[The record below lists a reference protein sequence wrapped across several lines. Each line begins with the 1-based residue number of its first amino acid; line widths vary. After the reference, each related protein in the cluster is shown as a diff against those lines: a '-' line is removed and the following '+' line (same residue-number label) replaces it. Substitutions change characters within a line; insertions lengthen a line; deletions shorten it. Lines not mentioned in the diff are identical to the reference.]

1 MNRNNRIYYSVETP
15 SGDASS
21 AVQTERNRKID
32 ALLTTIRPRTWF
44 IISISSI
51 LAIGAGIFFSTRK
64 TVPVVTDFLQKVP
77 EERAAKLTASTTC
90 KSVTPPRISAPLA
103 EKKKL
108 TPSRSK
114 SGSGGTTGGGGDPRS
129 RVSRQGL
136 MGIINGHTQGK
147 NIASA
152 DVFGKGGF
160 TNDIDATLSGA
171 GGLKTGGSGGT
182 GRKGAASIGYG
193 SGYGSGFG
201 GSGSGGIDDLIGGL
215 MGGDGSSGLNLKK
228 RGSLK
233 IQRPQFC
240 RGAAMYSPPY
250 NNTESYDF
258 INENDFRAV
267 TENPLSTFSIDVDVA
282 SYSNVRR
289 FIENGSL
296 PPPDAVRI
304 EELINYF
311 TYNYREPRGRDP
323 FSLTVEMAQCP
334 WNSDHRLA
342 LVGIQGKQVK
352 TSRVPPSNL
361 VFLIDVSGSMQDYNK
376 LPLVKKSLNLL
387 VDHLREQDRIAIT
400 VYAGSAGLVL
410 PSASGH
416 NKRKIRACINRL
428 EAGGSTAGA
437 QGIQL
442 AYATAQKQF
451 IRGGNNRVILATD
464 GDFNVGLSSDAELVR
479 LIERKRDKGIYLT
492 VLGFGIGNYKDS
504 KMEKLADKGNG
515 NYAYIDKLEEAK
527 KVLVEEM
534 SGTLLTIAKDV
545 KIQIEFNPQQVH
557 AYRLIGYENRIM
569 KKEEFNDDRKDAGE
583 LGAGHRITALYEI
596 ITAENMRIPA
606 VDPLRYQQETVEPET
621 EPVQNKFSDEI
632 MLVKLRYKKPDQ
644 SKSRLIKVAVKKS
657 DVRDHLSENLSFA
670 SSVAGFGML
679 LRNSQ
684 HKGDVTWEQVASLA
698 REGKGKDRSGYR
710 KEFISMVDKC
720 KSMLQ

>member
-1 MNRNNRIYYSVETP
+1 MNRNNGNDRTTP
-15 SGDASS
+15 SGDGPSS
-21 AVQTERNRKID
+21 IQSERNRRID
-32 ALLTTIRPRTWF
+32 ALISTIRPCTWLM
-44 IISISSI
+44 ISICFI
-51 LAIGAGIFFSTRK
+51 LAICAGIFFSTRK
-64 TVPVVTDFLQKVP
+64 TEHIATDFLQKVP
-77 EERAAKLTASTTC
+77 EERAARLTYYPTC
-90 KSVTPPRISAPLA
+90 KSSTPPRIPAPAFA

-108 TPSRSK
+108 TPSRSQQ
-114 SGSGGTTGGGGDPRS
+114 GSGGTTGGGGDPRS
-129 RVSRQGL
+129 RVTGKGVL
-136 MGIINGHTQGK
+136 GIINGQTKGK
-147 NIASA
+147 NVTSA

-160 TNDIDATLSGA
+160 ANDIDATLSGV
-171 GGLKTGGSGGT
+171 GGLKSGGSGGA
-182 GRKGAASIGYG
+182 GRKGAAGIGYG
-193 SGYGSGFG
+193 SGYGGA
-201 GSGSGGIDDLIGGL
+201 GIDDLIGGL
-215 MGGDGSSGLNLKK
+215 TGRDGSGSLNLKK

-240 RGAAMYSPPY
+240 RGAAMYSLQY
-250 NNTESYDF
+250 CNTESYDF
-258 INENDFRAV
+258 INENDFRTV
-267 TENPLSTFSIDVDVA
+267 MENPLSTFSIDVDVA

-311 TYNYREPRGRDP
+311 TYNYREPRGSDP
-323 FSLTVEMAQCP
+323 FSLSVEMAQCP
-334 WNSDHRLA
+334 WNGDHRLA
-342 LVGIQGKQVK
+342 LVGVQGKQVE

-387 VDHLREQDRIAIT
+387 VNNLREQDRIAIT

-410 PSASGH
+410 PSTSGH

-428 EAGGSTAGA
+428 AAGGSTAGA

-464 GDFNVGLSSDAELVR
+464 GDFNVGVSSDAELVR
-479 LIERKRDKGIYLT
+479 LIEQKRDRGIYLT
-492 VLGFGIGNYKDS
+492 VLGFGTGNYKDS

-515 NYAYIDKLEEAK
+515 NYAYIDRLAEAE
-527 KVLVEEM
+527 KVLVKEM

-545 KIQIEFNPQQVH
+545 KIQIEFNPRQVH

-583 LGAGHRITALYEI
+583 LGAGHSVTALYEI

-606 VDPLRYQQETVEPET
+606 VDPLRYQQETVEPEP
-621 EPVQNKFSDEI
+621 EPVQKKYSDEI

-644 SKSRLIKVAVKKS
+644 SKSRLIKVAVKES

-670 SSVAGFGML
+670 SSIAGFGML
-679 LRNSQ
+679 LRNSE
-684 HKGDVTWEQVASLA
+684 HKGRVTWEQVASLA

-720 KSMLQ
+720 KSMVQ